1 MCVRVCVC
9 VYRGS
14 LWTPLESN
22 DEFTQNIGNLVGQIQ
37 AAVGVEAEIYD
48 VVEGDDEDASGEL
61 FSVDEIREE
70 LERLRAD
77 DKKPVIS
84 LTSDGDE
91 CALPFVIPEA
101 SDALV
106 VSDSMHT
113 LVATV
118 VSQVA
123 KRRCGFWGSGGIGKT
138 TTSAW
143 LCRQGSVRRY
153 FSTIAWVALG
163 QTPNIVACQRSLYT
177 QLTGSE
183 LPLDLTADEKLEK
196 IRFAF
201 SGRDCL
207 LVLDDVW
214 EPEHIASFDLVDE
227 GTKSKVLLSSRV
239 RSTLDGCEI
248 VDIGLPTED
257 DAIQIMMSAAGIAGA
272 APAEAREVVQLCK
285 LLPLTLGIA
294 GRMVKDLGLQQDWS
308 EVIAMMRE
316 ELSVDGDARSAE
328 DTVIATSLRAIK
340 GPHAES
346 ARMLLRAFRLV
357 PEDVKCPLE
366 ALQCVYAAS
375 NEVETD
381 RSGGAV
387 GTPSFYQLRKITKML
402 IDRCLLLGPIDQPSV
417 HDIVGD
423 FAAAM
428 SSAEMTQNAHRR
440 LVDIFRERRPDRHG
454 WDVGQ
459 EDDRL
464 TKYIQKHV
472 GHHIESGWWQDSWQ
486 SDTAAISWLDDCN
499 DSPVVSQDAIPLA
512 AAEFLG
518 TERVSRLAKQAESSG
533 DWWSASLR
541 WSAAAL
547 VNRRIAGH
555 GASMPLLKYCAAA
568 LEKFKPSTPPQ
579 QIAKERLELTTCAL
593 IVSAWDPA
601 DSPVYGPRLGAL
613 KDSAA
618 AKENIERSADIF
630 LMIEFYPELFTVVR
644 KGLGTP
650 EELLFG
656 QYAYT
661 WVRIWVDAAQ
671 AEQTGSGTR
680 NRYLSLAFSLN
691 VGVAWIDVMTET
703 LDYPRH
709 ETLETFDWDKAFGI
723 GGSLLVEASKI
734 YDFDRMHRYCVD
746 KHSFDG
752 NCRPIHN
759 TALLLHWGDL
769 ESANACADRGLSN
782 YKRLLSEAMPDAMT
796 VATGACD
803 WPASL
808 YLLGRS
814 ADAAEFLRQAKADW
828 DTAAETYEE
837 LTERLPIMGRP
848 QDGSFMSTEDFAW
861 NCKMLY
867 VLVSDDV
874 FTAEQVLADL
884 PEPEELANLGV
895 MCTPDGTRMIH
906 LGHYISM
913 TSLVWPA
920 LALEKLGQYEKALA
934 YANKALDKDQTQGG
948 SPNSWHHS
956 LAHRCRGRILAAAG
970 QMDGAR
976 DAFEAALSC
985 IESRGYWLLEALAVH
1000 DLNEHVLKLSGELRD
1015 GAEGRL
1021 APMLRK
1027 LVGPSDSIEA
1037 LLKQQPGRCAM
1048 SAAQSLQ
1055 LLNTELPVASRQ
1067 HSTPDPPVDDTADW
1081 KAALQSLSVMAL
1093 HKLAVGG
1100 GVDVM
1105 TTLKTAMESDHTKA
1119 ALIEILLVLPD

>member
-1 MCVRVCVC
+1 MCA
-9 VYRGS
+9 YRGS

-22 DEFTQNIGNLVGQIQ
+22 GEFMQNIGNLVGQIL
-37 AAVGVEAEIYD
+37 AAVGVEIDE
-48 VVEGDDEDASGEL
+48 VVDGDDDDANGEM

-77 DKKPVIS
+77 DEKPVIS
-84 LTSDGDE
+84 LVSDGNE
-91 CALPFVIPEA
+91 CALPFAVPVA
-101 SDALV
+101 CDALV
-106 VSDSMHT
+106 VADSMHT

-118 VSQVA
+118 LSEVA

-153 FSTIAWVALG
+153 FSTITWVALG

-201 SGRDCL
+201 RGRDCL

-239 RSTLDGCEI
+239 RSTLDGCEV

-257 DAIQIMMSAAGIAGA
+257 DAIEIMMSAAGIAGA
-272 APAEAREVVQLCK
+272 VPAEAREVVQLCK

-294 GRMVKDLGLQQDWS
+294 GRMVKDLGLQKDWS
-308 EVIAMMRE
+308 EVIVMIRE

-357 PEDVKCPLE
+357 PEDVKCALE

-375 NEVETD
+375 NGVEAD
-381 RSGGAV
+381 CSGVAA
-387 GTPSFYQLRKITKML
+387 GTLSFYQLRKITKML

-423 FAAAM
+423 FAVAM
-428 SSAEMTQNAHRR
+428 SSAEMTQSAHRR
-440 LVDIFRERRPDRHG
+440 LVDIFRERRPDKHG

-459 EDDRL
+459 GDDRL
-464 TKYIQKHV
+464 TKYVQKHV
-472 GHHIESGWWQDSWQ
+472 GHHIESGWRQDSWQ

-499 DSPVVSQDAIPLA
+499 NSPVVSQDAIPLA

-518 TERVSRLAKQAESSG
+518 TERVSRLANQAESSG
-533 DWWSASLR
+533 DCWSASLR
-541 WSAAAL
+541 WSATAL
-547 VNRRIAGH
+547 VNKRIASH
-555 GASMPLLKYCAAA
+555 TTSMPLLKACAAA
-568 LEKFKPSTPPQ
+568 LEKFKPSTPQQ

-601 DSPVYGPRLGAL
+601 DVPVYGPRLGAL
-613 KDSAA
+613 KGSAA
-618 AKENIERSADIF
+618 AKENIERAADIF
-630 LMIEFYPELFTVVR
+630 MMLELYPELFKVVR

-650 EELLFG
+650 DELLFG
-656 QYAYT
+656 QYAYKWT
-661 WVRIWVDAAQ
+661 KIWVDAVQ
-671 AEQTGSGTR
+671 AEPPGSGNR

-691 VGVAWIDVMTET
+691 VGLGFLDLMTET
-703 LDYPRH
+703 LARPRH
-709 ETLETFDWDKAFGI
+709 ETLETFDWDEAFGI
-723 GGSLLVEASKI
+723 GWYLLVEASKI

-746 KHSFDG
+746 KHSWDG

-769 ESANACADRGLSN
+769 ASANACADRGLSN

-796 VATGACD
+796 VALGATE

-808 YLLGRS
+808 YLLGRN
-814 ADAAEFLRQAKADW
+814 ADAAEILRQANTDW
-828 DTAAETYEE
+828 DSAAQTYEE
-837 LTERLPIMGRP
+837 LTQRLLVMGRP
-848 QDGSFMSTEDFAW
+848 QDGAFLSTEDFAW
-861 NCKMLY
+861 NCKMMY

-874 FTAEQVLADL
+874 VTAEQVLADL

-895 MCTPDGTRMIH
+895 MCAPDGTRMLH
-906 LGHYISM
+906 LGHHASW

-920 LALEKLGQYEKALA
+920 LALEKLGQYDKALA
-934 YANKALDKDQTQGG
+934 YAKKALDMDQTQGG
-948 SPNSWHHS
+948 SPSSWHHS
-956 LAHRCRGRILAAAG
+956 LAHRCHGRILAAAG

-976 DAFEAALSC
+976 NAFAAALSC
-985 IESRGYWLLEALAVH
+985 IELRGYWLLEALAAH
-1000 DLNEHVLKLSGELRD
+1000 DLHEHVLKPSGELSD

-1021 APMLRK
+1021 GPMLRK
-1027 LVGPSDSIEA
+1027 LVSPSDSLEA
-1037 LLKQQPGRCAM
+1037 MLKQQPGRYEV
-1048 SAAQSLQ
+1048 SVAQSQQ
-1055 LLNTELPVASRQ
+1055 LLNMDSAPA
-1067 HSTPDPPVDDTADW
+1067 PDP
-1081 KAALQSLSVMAL
+1081 
-1093 HKLAVGG
+1093 
-1100 GVDVM
+1100 
-1105 TTLKTAMESDHTKA
+1105 
-1119 ALIEILLVLPD
+1119 